1 MESHSFGSGF
11 PVYFFVLYLQY
22 PYPLSEV
29 NSLSRQP
36 KHFDRHFKLALL
48 HPKYW
53 ATWLVIG
60 LLVIFGLMPAWLR
73 DPIAR
78 LLATLVLSIAKKP
91 IGIAR
96 ANLKACFPEKST
108 AEIESLIRE
117 NVQHFV
123 LVLLAQGELLVRSK
137 AHLRRRVN
145 LMGFEHVKTA
155 QAAGQPV
162 IFIMPHVWPIDYAG
176 LRLNLE
182 LPMVTMAKAHKNGL
196 FNWFSNRVRS
206 SCGGHVYMR
215 EAGIRALLAEL
226 KRGNSFFYL
235 PDEDLGPEQSVF
247 APFLGTVKATLP
259 VVGRLAQAGNA
270 QVLPVKIGYN
280 QATRQFDLTV
290 MAAVAPEDMLGKE
303 NEALA
308 LNKVVEQV
316 ILAYPEQYMWFL
328 RVLKTRPEGETSIYG

>member
-1 MESHSFGSGF
+1 MT
-11 PVYFFVLYLQY
+11 L
-22 PYPLSEV
+22 PLSEV
-29 NSLSRQP
+29 ISLSRQP
-36 KHFDRHFKLALL
+36 KHFDRRFQLALL

-53 ATWLVIG
+53 VTWLAIG
-60 LLVIFGLMPAWLR
+60 LLLIFGIMPAWLR

-78 LLATLVLSIAKKP
+78 TLAKLVAPIAKKP

-96 ANLKACFPEKST
+96 ANLKACFPEKSA
-108 AEIESLIRE
+108 AEIEALIDD
-117 NVQHFV
+117 NVQNFV
-123 LVLLAQGELLVRSK
+123 LVLLSQGELLVRSK

-145 LMGFEHVKTA
+145 LMGFEHVQAA
-155 QAAGQPV
+155 QAVGQPV

-176 LRLNLE
+176 LRLNLD
-182 LPMVTMAKAHKNGL
+182 LPMVTMAKAHKNAL
-196 FNWFSNRVRS
+196 FNWFNNRVRS

-226 KRGNSFFYL
+226 KQNNSFFYL
-235 PDEDLGPEQSVF
+235 PDEDLGPDQSVF
-247 APFLGTVKATLP
+247 TPFLGTVKATLP

-280 QATRQFDLTV
+280 QASRQFDLTV
-290 MAAVAPEDMLGKE
+290 MPAIAAEDMVGKE

-308 LNKVVEQV
+308 LNKAVEQV

-328 RVLKTRPEGETSIYG
+328 RLLKTRPEGQASIYQ